1 VPKIK
6 HSLLNFVQN
15 KAPLTVGI
23 FFLIFGFAFWGLQF
37 SRLEL
42 DIYDVYDPNFQSS
55 HDLAEM
61 KENFADQSQVLVA
74 FEFIAQPKGSEV
86 CKLMEW
92 SRELSRNKDI
102 KGVSSLWSIRAPKSQ
117 AGKLW
122 YPRVQQDPC
131 LMSSSDRV
139 RLTDALTSSFF
150 RHLISQTGTNDLV
163 FDISFSNKSSDI
175 SQIEELM
182 DQTNN
187 FLKKDLPEVKVRYLG
202 LAGFRYYFKKIIQ
215 KDSIYSALILLVIIF
230 FMRIIFGTW
239 KSGMF
244 LIMTLTGTTVILY
257 GVLALS
263 GVSIDILANNLFLMT
278 AVAGMADFI
287 FVSQYQMSGNY
298 QESFRRLIVP
308 CFFTTFT
315 TLVGFLSLNTSDLS
329 IIQRFGNGAALGALV
344 EWLMMF
350 LFLPA
355 WLKVTKQDKVWVNP
369 SQSYRGKWIDK
380 IEEIKLSPLMIRIL
394 VLLTVLSLP
403 AFFYLNDQDSP
414 VKNLPKHHVLRQ
426 AYEDFQNKFEW
437 QGQAYLYFPQK
448 LDKKD
453 HDRIL
458 KEIYGL
464 KLVYRVENPE
474 ELADEWS
481 KGLPPLR
488 QDLIRRELSM
498 TPLWERY
505 YSNAGTLRV
514 PLYLTEQDLHSLR
527 NLRSEV
533 EKICHD
539 KCRLAG
545 QRIVYLE
552 YGEKIARN
560 MMESFAVSLVLVIS
574 IIGFLLWK
582 TGHGHHFWAVSLS
595 ALMGPLITLTLIAL
609 FQIPVTLVTS
619 IFLAVMVGQAGDNAI
634 QFILVPEGNLQQAI
648 VNRSRASLLLA
659 LVMILGSSLFLLHT
673 LWPMK
678 ILGVLFIIGFLI
690 NIIGDVFG
698 LKGLLTKS

>member
-1 VPKIK
+1 MPKIK

>member
-1 VPKIK
+1 MPKIK
-6 HSLLNFVQN
+6 YRILNFVQN
-15 KAPLTVGI
+15 KAALTVGI
-23 FFLIFGFAFWGLQF
+23 FFLIFGIAIWGLQY

-55 HDLAEM
+55 LDLAEM
-61 KENFADQSQVLVA
+61 KEDFDDQSQVLVA
-74 FEFIAQPKGSEV
+74 FEFTVQPTASEV

-92 SRELSRNKDI
+92 SRELTRYKDI
-102 KGVSSLWSIRAPKSQ
+102 KGVSSLWSIRAPNSQ
-117 AGKLW
+117 EGKLW
-122 YPRVQQDPC
+122 YPKVQEDPC
-131 LMSSSDRV
+131 LMNSSDPIK
-139 RLTDALTSSFF
+139 LTDALTSSFF
-150 RHLISQTGTNDLV
+150 RHLVSQTGSHDLV
-163 FDISFSNKSSDI
+163 FDISFSNKSSDV
-175 SQIEELM
+175 SQIQDLM
-182 DQTNN
+182 DQTND
-187 FLKKDLPEVKVRYLG
+187 FLKKDLPGVKVRYLG
-202 LAGFRYYFKKIIQ
+202 LAGFRYYFRKIIQ
-215 KDSIYSALILLVIIF
+215 KDSIYSALILLVIVL
-230 FMRIIFGTW
+230 FMRLIFGTW
-239 KSGMF
+239 KSG
-244 LIMTLTGTTVILY
+244 LYLVVTLTGTTVILY
-257 GVLALS
+257 GTLALT
-263 GVSIDILANNLFLMT
+263 GVSIDILTNNLFLMT
-278 AVAGMADFI
+278 AVAGTADFI

-298 QESFRRLIVP
+298 QNSFKKLIVP

-315 TLVGFLSLNTSDLS
+315 TLIGFLSLNTSDLS

-369 SQSYRGKWIDK
+369 SQSYHGMWFEK
-380 IEEIKLSPLMIRIL
+380 IENLKLPPLMIRL
-394 VLLTVLSLP
+394 LLLLTVLSLP

-414 VKNLPKHHVLRQ
+414 VTNLPKDHVLRQ

-448 LDKKD
+448 LDKNLQNK
-453 HDRIL
+453 IL
-458 KEIYGL
+458 NLISRLG
-464 KLVYRVENPE
+464 LVYRVENPE

-481 KGLPPLR
+481 KDLPPLR

-505 YSNAGTLRV
+505 YSNVGTLRV

-527 NLRSEV
+527 SLRDEV
-533 EKICHD
+533 DKICHGH
-539 KCRLAG
+539 CRLAG

-552 YGEKIARN
+552 YGEKIAKT
-560 MMESFAVSLVLVIS
+560 MIESFAVSIVLVIS
-574 IIGFLLWK
+574 IIGFLLWR
-582 TGHGHHFWAVSLS
+582 TGHFLHFGAVILS

-648 VNRSRASLLLA
+648 TNRSRASLMIA
-659 LVMILGSSLFLLHT
+659 LVMMLGSSLFLLQT

-678 ILGVLFIIGFLI
+678 ILGVLFLIGFLI
-690 NIIGDVFG
+690 NIIGDIFG
-698 LKGLLTKS
+698 LKGLLAKS

>member
-1 VPKIK
+1 MPKIK

-414 VKNLPKHHVLRQ
+414 VKNLPKDHVLRQ
-426 AYEDFQNKFEW
+426 AYEDFQKKFEW